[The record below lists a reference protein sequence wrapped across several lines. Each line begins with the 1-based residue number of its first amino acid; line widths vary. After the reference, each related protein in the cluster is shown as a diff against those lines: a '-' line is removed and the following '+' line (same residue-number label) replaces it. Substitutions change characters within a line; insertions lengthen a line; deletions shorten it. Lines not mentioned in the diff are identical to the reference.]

1 MLVARSMR
9 RAIQLRIAFSWV
21 REGGKEGEARR
32 QHDGDQVEGGIM
44 IVPGYDHQ
52 EMEQGVG
59 DQETRAGN
67 CRGPISGPPDACGK
81 RQTGDKECCAYVLDE
96 VRVIGTGLQTLPAR
110 SRTRP
115 RRPTALLFR

>member
-1 MLVARSMR
+1 
-9 RAIQLRIAFSWV
+9 
-21 REGGKEGEARR
+21 
-32 QHDGDQVEGGIM
+32 M

-52 EMEQGVG
+52 EMQQGVG
-59 DQETRAGN
+59 CQEACAGN
-67 CRGPISGPPDACGK
+67 RRGPIPGPPDACGK

-115 RRPTALLFR
+115 RRPAASSIR